1 MAFNL
6 YFLNANSEEILV
18 KENVGPGA
26 DGMLAEALTDLK
38 DRDPEFKSFYQR
50 CWWDDHQRFWIDFGS
65 HTEFYICH
73 EEKGILEK
81 ENNKCAKGYCEFD
94 L

>member
-1 MAFNL
+1 MNL

-26 DGMLAEALTDLK
+26 DGMLAEALADLK
-38 DRDPEFKSFYQR
+38 EREPEVKSFYQR

-73 EEKGILEK
+73 EPK
-81 ENNKCAKGYCEFD
+81 EIAKECGEDFCSF
-94 L
+94 

>member
-1 MAFNL
+1 MNL
-6 YFLNANSEEILV
+6 YFLNADNEEILV

-26 DGMLAEALTDLK
+26 DSMSDDAMEDLK
-38 DRDPEFKSFYQR
+38 ERKPKFNSFHQR
-50 CWWDDHQRFWIDFGS
+50 YWWDDHNRFWIDFGS

-73 EEKGILEK
+73 EPKDMLTTDDH
-81 ENNKCAKGYCEFD
+81 KCDEDFCE